1 MVRDKDRFSSLLDF
15 VGAKVSYH
23 IDLKFRTEKQSIV
36 LIDEF
41 DVLLTQDPIV
51 FCNAIKKLNEK
62 NVRII
67 GFTATLFGTED
78 LEY

>member
-1 MVRDKDRFSSLLDF
+1 MVRDKDRFSSLMDF

-23 IDLKFRTEKQSIV
+23 TDLKFRTEKKSIV

-41 DVLLTQDPIV
+41 DVFLMQDPIV
-51 FCNAIKKLNEK
+51 FCNAIRKL

-78 LEY
+78 LEF